1 MHARTSRRQKV
12 ALVANTSWHLH
23 NFRTDLMKALRD
35 AGHDVVAV
43 APEDEYTDNLI
54 EAGFA
59 HRHIPLDATGISPV
73 RELRSVMHLRRLLR
87 EEGVRTVL
95 SFTPKANIHSGLAIA
110 DPTVAFI
117 PNMSGLGRAFSKGS
131 GLLWVAKASLKRAFA
146 RATTVLFQNG
156 DDLRLLVD
164 MGVVDAA
171 KARRLPGSGVNLQ
184 RFAQAA
190 GNDNDRP
197 DDEIIF
203 LFVARLL
210 WEKGLGEYVA
220 AAKTIKAC
228 MPHIRFQVLGRP
240 QPGNGG
246 IPPDIIEAWAQD
258 GAIEFLGAS
267 DDVRSHIES
276 ADCVVLPSYYREGV
290 PRSLLEGA
298 AMAKPV
304 IACDVPGS
312 RDAVD
317 DRETGYLCRPQ
328 SVADLVAA
336 LHKVIAMSASER
348 RDMGRRG
355 RAKMEAEFDE
365 AIVINEY
372 LGLVSQTAF

>member
-12 ALVANTSWHLH
+12 ALVANTSWHLY
-23 NFRTDLMKALRD
+23 NFRATLMKALRD

-43 APEDEYTDNLI
+43 APHDEYTDNLI

-73 RELRSVMHLRRLLR
+73 RELRSVLYLRRLLR
-87 EEGVRTVL
+87 DEGVRTVL

-110 DPTVAFI
+110 DPTVTFI

-146 RATTVLFQNG
+146 RATTVMFQNS

-171 KARRLPGSGVNLQ
+171 KARRLPGSGVDLQ
-184 RFAQAA
+184 RFVQA
-190 GNDNDRP
+190 GNDNERP
-197 DDEIIF
+197 DDELIF

-220 AAKTIKAC
+220 AAKEIRTR
-228 MPHIRFQVLGRP
+228 MPRMRFQVLGRP
-240 QPGNGG
+240 QSCNGG
-246 IPPDIIEAWAQD
+246 VPKDIIDVWAQE
-258 GAIEFLGAS
+258 GAVEFLGAS
-267 DDVRSHIES
+267 DDVRSHIET

-290 PRSLLEGA
+290 PRALLEGA

-328 SVADLVAA
+328 SVEDLVAA
-336 LHKVIAMSASER
+336 LDKVIALSASER

-365 AIVINEY
+365 AFVINEY